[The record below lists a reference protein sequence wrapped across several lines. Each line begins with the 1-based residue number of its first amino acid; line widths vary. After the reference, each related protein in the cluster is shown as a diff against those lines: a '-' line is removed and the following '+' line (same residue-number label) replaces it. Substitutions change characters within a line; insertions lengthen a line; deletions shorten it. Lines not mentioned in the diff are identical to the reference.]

1 MGPSKTKKGCESIFA
16 LLVYK
21 GEGSLETIITNC
33 FFCCMYV
40 YIYTRH
46 GKFFSLVKQ

>member
-21 GEGSLETIITNC
+21 GEGSLEPIITNC
-33 FFCCMYV
+33 FFLLYV
-40 YIYTRH
+40 RIHIYKARQV
-46 GKFFSLVKQ
+46 F